1 MHLSDRPSPGLNKK
15 TTSHNTHKILMCLQ
29 NYLIFYLEVIPPL
42 SSFIALYTSGVGS
55 SAKWGQLGGGA
66 EGVFVPDF
74 GKTAGPRGPSRRLPA
89 PPGSLHSRLPVP
101 TGLPFMLSFQTWISL
116 FLSERAVAFR
126 ETDF

>member
-66 EGVFVPDF
+66 EGVFTPDF
-74 GKTAGPRGPSRRLPA
+74 GKTAGPRGPSHRPPRPTRLA
-89 PPGSLHSRLPVP
+89 PLGGCWSLPGSLLCCPARRGFHCV
-101 TGLPFMLSFQTWISL
+101 
-116 FLSERAVAFR
+116 SE
-126 ETDF
+126 